1 MMPIKEAIVGK
12 LRESGPCS
20 LDMSSRPS
28 PISVGKRCSV
38 PLMGCRETDGC
49 YFAKAVTRPISF
61 HSARNPVPKPC
72 FLGLIWNGGEVA
84 RRQRCSGVA
93 LV

>member
-61 HSARNPVPKPC
+61 HLAHSVPTLRTPAQ
-72 FLGLIWNGGEVA
+72 LLVSLD
-84 RRQRCSGVA
+84 RQPDT
-93 LV
+93 